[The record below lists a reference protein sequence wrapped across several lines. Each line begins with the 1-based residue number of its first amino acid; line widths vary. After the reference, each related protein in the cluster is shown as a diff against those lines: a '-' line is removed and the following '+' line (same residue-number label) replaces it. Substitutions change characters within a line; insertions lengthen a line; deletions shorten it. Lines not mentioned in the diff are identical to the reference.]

1 MQEIYLNCAE
11 RLGHR
16 AEGLGRIIEYSAS
29 PRQARI
35 IMEMNQ
41 PPDPPLTA
49 EQLGEK
55 LDLDPRVVRDDL
67 EDLFR
72 KGLAFPVN
80 LEERREWRAPSTVT
94 RVHDAM
100 LSGWAAYP
108 DRQRLFELWRRY
120 DEQEGY
126 EMTASQ
132 LEQFDMPPLIRV
144 IPAWKSVLDDPNLQ
158 PWEDWRE
165 VFNGM
170 DLISVV
176 DCPCRLKVGACERPT
191 NVCMNFNRNAE
202 YDIVSGH
209 GRKISVEEALQI
221 MDEAST
227 AGLIGMVVP
236 NARQLAHM
244 CNCCSDCCSGMVPL
258 KLHDISFDRLWSRS
272 RYEAMVDQEQCSG
285 CQRCLDNC
293 NFEAI
298 EMVAVAGTKKLKA
311 RVDAEKCFGCGACY
325 MVCEPQAIAMAC
337 VRPESHVP
345 DTGFF
350 LYE

>member
-16 AEGLGRIIEYSAS
+16 AEGLARIIEYATS
-29 PRQARI
+29 PRQVRI

-41 PPDPPLTA
+41 PPGPALTA

-55 LDLDPRVVRDDL
+55 LGFAPRTVQDDL

-80 LEERREWRAPSTVT
+80 IEERREWRAPSTFM

-100 LSGWAAYP
+100 LSGWAVFP
-108 DRQRLFELWRRY
+108 DRQRLFELWKRY

-126 EMTASQ
+126 EMIAS
-132 LEQFDMPPLIRV
+132 LFKQFDMPPLMRV
-144 IPAWKSVLDDPNLQ
+144 IPAWRSVLDDPNLQ

-165 VFNGM
+165 IFKGM

-176 DCPCRLKVGACERPT
+176 DCPCRLKVGACERPI
-191 NVCMNFNRNAE
+191 NVCMNFNRNAK
-202 YDIVSGH
+202 YDIASGH
-209 GRKISVEEALQI
+209 GRKVSVEEALQI
-221 MDEAST
+221 MDDASM

-236 NARQLAHM
+236 NARQMDHM
-244 CNCCSDCCSGMVPL
+244 CNCCSDCCYGLVPL
-258 KLHDISFDRLWSRS
+258 KLHDISFDKSWSKS

-298 EMVAVAGTKKLKA
+298 EMVSVTGTKKLKA
-311 RVDAEKCFGCGACY
+311 RVTPEKCFGCGACH
-325 MVCEPQAIAMAC
+325 MLCEPQAIAMAC
-337 VRPESHVP
+337 VRPVSHVP

-350 LYE
+350 PYE